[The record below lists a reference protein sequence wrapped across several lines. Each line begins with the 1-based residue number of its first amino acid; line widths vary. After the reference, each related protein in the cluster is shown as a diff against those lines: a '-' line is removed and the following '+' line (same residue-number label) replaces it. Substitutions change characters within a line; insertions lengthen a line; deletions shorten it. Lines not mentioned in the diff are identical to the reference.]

1 MFLQIFKMEDLIFYI
16 LAAELFALLL
26 TQFRTNY
33 LLKKTLKVRA
43 QKKEVSRQLKEEV
56 KNGQSDIPVV
66 KFASPKQGMSGEKKA
81 EKKGTMDSKEL
92 AVLQEMMTEFFG

>member
-66 KFASPKQGMSGEKKA
+66 KFASPKQGMPGEKKA
-81 EKKGTMDSKEL
+81 EKKGTMDAKEL